1 MPRVFTVLA
10 WRVGC
15 KTSGVRI
22 VQMHGVARRPSVL
35 PLVAGLLSGL
45 LAGLSCG
52 ALEPGEMNTRPVPS
66 ACALVSKEDVSEAF
80 GAAVEEGE
88 PMSRSETSYCTFRF
102 VGRDERVNVSVT
114 PQVQSFARHAFL
126 AGSAGERVRGL
137 GGHASWNDDLLV
149 VLHGATLYVSSTTP
163 VSVNA
168 AGSVSSSDRDKHV
181 ALAARALARLG
192 E

>member
-1 MPRVFTVLA
+1 
-10 WRVGC
+10 
-15 KTSGVRI
+15 
-22 VQMHGVARRPSVL
+22 
-35 PLVAGLLSGL
+35 
-45 LAGLSCG
+45 
-52 ALEPGEMNTRPVPS
+52 
-66 ACALVSKEDVSEAF
+66 
-80 GAAVEEGE
+80 
-88 PMSRSETSYCTFRF
+88 
-102 VGRDERVNVSVT
+102 
-114 PQVQSFARHAFL
+114 
-126 AGSAGERVRGL
+126 VRGL